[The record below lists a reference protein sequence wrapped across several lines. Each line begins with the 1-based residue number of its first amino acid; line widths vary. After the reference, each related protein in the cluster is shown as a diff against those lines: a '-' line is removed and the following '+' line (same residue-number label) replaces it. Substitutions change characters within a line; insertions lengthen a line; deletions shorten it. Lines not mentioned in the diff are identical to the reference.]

1 MSYKTQRN
9 RVKSSVPLLI
19 AGAGLALLALA
30 AFLFLR
36 PTPQTVA
43 AAKTPEP
50 QHSVEE
56 TFPEISRA
64 SLADS
69 KAALDSRKAVFVDV
83 RDASAYAEAH
93 IPGALS
99 IPLAELETRL
109 NELDPNQW
117 IITYCT

>member
-9 RVKSSVPLLI
+9 RVKSSVPLFF
-19 AGAGLALLALA
+19 AAAGLALLVFAVSQL
-30 AFLFLR
+30 LFQS
-36 PTPQTVA
+36 PQSLE
-43 AAKTPEP
+43 AAKTLEP

-69 KAALDSRKAVFVDV
+69 KAALDNRKAVFVDV

>member
-1 MSYKTQRN
+1 MSQ
-9 RVKSSVPLLI
+9 KSRKNKSMSSAPLLI

-30 AFLFLR
+30 AFLLMR

-43 AAKTPEP
+43 ATKTPEP
-50 QHSVEE
+50 QHSAEE
-56 TFPEISRA
+56 TFPEISRV

-69 KAALDSRKAVFVDV
+69 KAALDSGKAVFIDV

-109 NELDPNQW
+109 AELDPNQW

>member
-1 MSYKTQRN
+1 MSQ
-9 RVKSSVPLLI
+9 KSRKNNSMGSAPLLI
-19 AGAGLALLALA
+19 AGAGLALLLFG
-30 AFLFLR
+30 AFLLLR
-36 PTPQTVA
+36 PRPQTIAVT
-43 AAKTPEP
+43 KTPEP

-69 KAALDSRKAVFVDV
+69 KAALDSGKAVFVDV